1 MHSLCL
7 ILIDRIQAVGPT
19 YIRREG
25 YSTTSQWKSDK
36 ELAVLVCSCGSR
48 QAQLRCLHS
57 VPFPTAIF
65 AISLHYFMVAICIFK
80 NCISFN
86 ILWLLHSNL

>member
-7 ILIDRIQAVGPT
+7 ILVDRIQLVRPT

-25 YSTTSQWKSDK
+25 YLTTSQWKSDK

-57 VPFPTAIF
+57 APFPTAIF
-65 AISLHYFMVAICIFK
+65 AISPSLSHGGNLHIQKLYFFQYFMAPA
-80 NCISFN
+80 
-86 ILWLLHSNL
+86 